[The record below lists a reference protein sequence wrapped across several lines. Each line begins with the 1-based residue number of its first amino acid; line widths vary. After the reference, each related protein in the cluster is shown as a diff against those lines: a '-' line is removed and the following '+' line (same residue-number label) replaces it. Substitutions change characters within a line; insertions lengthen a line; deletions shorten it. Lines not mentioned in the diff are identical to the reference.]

1 MAPSMGYG
9 MPPPNH
15 YQTNNS
21 QNPAAAAFTMFNPGA
36 AVARSGSVGSSGGAS
51 MAAVPAPAA
60 VVPQSSWQGYGAP
73 SAQPDPS
80 NHNGG
85 GWTNHAP
92 SVPTPSAYNNS
103 GHGYNPN
110 HQQQQQQ
117 QMCYPPA
124 PSSGGGGI
132 MTSAPTSGGIMAS
145 APTSGEHVASIFS
158 SASPTHHAVKH
169 IETTMTTTTMTTPS
183 NGTIPSHVPVTTPDA
198 LPLQPPQIMSSPTT
212 KDPRMSLN
220 DSVPTTPAAAATAT
234 ATVNVDPTPFEE
246 EEEMDLADVPLDTP
260 GSSSPAMVDISLTSP
275 APTAMPHTTTTTSTA
290 SFSDA
295 ANLFGGGLGMP
306 PPPFSRRSAS

>member
-36 AVARSGSVGSSGGAS
+36 AAARSGSTGSSSGTS
-51 MAAVPAPAA
+51 MAAAAPAPAPAA

-110 HQQQQQQ
+110 HPHGQQQ

-132 MTSAPTSGGIMAS
+132 
-145 APTSGEHVASIFS
+145 VRK
-158 SASPTHHAVKH
+158 SP
-169 IETTMTTTTMTTPS
+169 
-183 NGTIPSHVPVTTPDA
+183 
-198 LPLQPPQIMSSPTT
+198 
-212 KDPRMSLN
+212 
-220 DSVPTTPAAAATAT
+220 
-234 ATVNVDPTPFEE
+234 
-246 EEEMDLADVPLDTP
+246 
-260 GSSSPAMVDISLTSP
+260 
-275 APTAMPHTTTTTSTA
+275 
-290 SFSDA
+290 
-295 ANLFGGGLGMP
+295 
-306 PPPFSRRSAS
+306 